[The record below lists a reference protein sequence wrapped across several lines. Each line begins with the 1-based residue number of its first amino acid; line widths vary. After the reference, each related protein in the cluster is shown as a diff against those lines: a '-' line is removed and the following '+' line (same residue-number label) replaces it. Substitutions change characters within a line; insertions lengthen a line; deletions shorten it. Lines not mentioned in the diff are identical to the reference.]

1 MPGDEQIIFTVDVDT
16 SGVRGAISEA
26 THVIENETQR
36 WDNASEQSSSGMAD
50 AFSGALKKITAAF
63 SAAAIG
69 KAILNIGKESLQA
82 ASDLEEVQNV
92 VDVTFGSAGASKIQD
107 WANKAG
113 KQFGL
118 TETQAKKF
126 TSTLGAMM
134 KSSGLAGDQ
143 VLTMSTDL
151 SGLAADMASF
161 YNLDFDTAFDK
172 IRAGISGETEPL
184 KQLGINMSVANLNAF
199 ALEKRLDKTFEEM
212 SQGEQI
218 ALRYEY
224 IMSATADAQGDF
236 SRTSTGYANSLR
248 LFETNIESIKT
259 KLGSTF
265 IDVVGGAVNALN
277 ELLGELA
284 APEEKTFIDRLAEIN
299 IDKETKLA
307 EIQAIKT
314 EADVLVDVL
323 DGLTAPSS
331 VKSELEDI
339 ASGANSLNS
348 ESPSVWSSLL
358 ESLKSIDGLENI
370 FSDNSNAGTNIETL
384 AGALSGSSVD
394 TSKAEA
400 WKTFLGALSENAEA
414 VSALT
419 GKSVEET
426 KAWLS
431 GLSEEAGKLDANDAN
446 GWDAL
451 FATLI
456 EGIPGIQSIIG
467 VDTGIGGELQSISSG
482 ANALDSSSESNW
494 SGLLSTLEKMDGL
507 ENLFG
512 EDSQA
517 ANNIANLASA
527 LSGNSM
533 TTGKAEAWNTFLSA
547 LSSNAEAVS
556 ELTGMSVEDTQEW
569 LSGLADAANELDP
582 ESAEGWNTLF
592 GALIDG
598 LSGGNGNT
606 EGGKKLLEDMA
617 QYYLSMGSGS
627 EVAEAG
633 LRALGYSTEEIEQK
647 QATWLAI
654 CKELV
659 KTIPGLSS
667 IINTETGE
675 VKGGI
680 PAIRAYADEW
690 QRVAEYKAMAEAVE
704 AERELYAEA
713 NNPAHYYAES
723 EKARG
728 KAKAALLN
736 AGYSED
742 EIDEHLGKMYE
753 YVSAMYKAG
762 ISLANAKKG
771 FFDWENP
778 LGMDLSHIS
787 GYDEIPIWAL
797 GYEPSDFEWYNKLN
811 GEDAGGAEY
820 QVLAY
825 VDALYTEIMAANES
839 VIVLEELDKSV
850 EGLAQKEAEVGAE
863 AVAAAK
869 DMSVLS
875 RAASGDADAMNTVTT
890 AVNNAKDALTELDNY
905 VSESYNSVKQSVENT
920 FKGFDVVT
928 STSMQAK
935 KKVSE
940 LSKQLAALGER
951 TEDNAAEWDKL
962 NNQINEYNSQTI
974 SVFGMKEGLESQL
987 AFMDQY
993 IENMEKAKQMGFS
1006 PELLAYLA
1014 DGSIESAEYLDALV
1028 NSGYTG
1034 IGAEIDQLFSEV
1046 SEKKSTLAGVLN
1058 EQKLTVDEIYKE
1070 MAAKAAE
1077 AVAAL
1082 NLEEDAAEASGKTIY
1097 GVAEGI
1103 SSQVPAVAS
1112 AVDSVLEELDRLEW
1126 FGISI
1131 DFGSFGEINFMVND
1145 FLDGEHETGLDYVP
1159 FDGYLAG
1166 LHEGEGILTAEEN
1179 RVWQRFKNGQPSSG
1193 VDYDT
1198 LGGVMHDNIHAGGN
1212 VYLNGRAVGQVIS
1225 DQQGQSYRN
1234 LQRSGWQG

>member
-16 SGVRGAISEA
+16 SGVRGAIREA

-36 WDNASEQSSSGMAD
+36 WDDASEQSSSGMAD

-82 ASDLEEVQNV
+82 ASDLQEVQNV

-199 ALEKRLDKTFEEM
+199 ALEKGLNKTFEKM

-265 IDVVGGAVNALN
+265 IDVVGGAVGALN
-277 ELLGELA
+277 ELLGELT

-314 EADVLVDVL
+314 EADELVNVL
-323 DGLTAPSS
+323 DGLKAPSL

-384 AGALSGSSVD
+384 ARALSGSSVD
-394 TSKAEA
+394 TNKAEA
-400 WKTFLGALSENAEA
+400 WK
-414 VSALT
+414 
-419 GKSVEET
+419 
-426 KAWLS
+426 
-431 GLSEEAGKLDANDAN
+431 
-446 GWDAL
+446 
-451 FATLI
+451 
-456 EGIPGIQSIIG
+456 
-467 VDTGIGGELQSISSG
+467 
-482 ANALDSSSESNW
+482 
-494 SGLLSTLEKMDGL
+494 
-507 ENLFG
+507 
-512 EDSQA
+512 
-517 ANNIANLASA
+517 
-527 LSGNSM
+527 
-533 TTGKAEAWNTFLSA
+533 TFLSA

-556 ELTGMSVEDTQEW
+556 KLTGMSVEDTQEW
-569 LSGLADAANELDP
+569 LSGLADAANELNP
-582 ESAEGWNTLF
+582 ESAEGWGTLF
-592 GALIDG
+592 GALIAG

-690 QRVAEYKAMAEAVE
+690 QRVAEYKEMAEAVE
-704 AERELYAEA
+704 AKRKLYAEA
-713 NNPAHYYAES
+713 NNPAKHHAES
-723 EKARG
+723 ETAKA

-736 AGYSED
+736 AGYSEN
-742 EIDEHLGKMYE
+742 EIDKNLGKLNE
-753 YVSAMYKAG
+753 YVSKIYEAGYSLEKAKE
-762 ISLANAKKG
+762 L
-771 FFDWENP
+771 FFDWENK
-778 LGMDLSHIS
+778 LGTDFSTITDPFLIS
-787 GYDEIPIWAL
+787 NIEDILE
-797 GYEPSDFEWYNKLN
+797 YEVSDFEWYNKLT
-811 GEDAGGAEY
+811 GEDKGGAEY

-825 VDALYTEIMAANES
+825 VDALYTEIMAAKES

-850 EGLAQKEAEVGAE
+850 EELAQKEAEVGAE
-863 AVAAAK
+863 AAAAAK

-875 RAASGDADAMNTVTT
+875 RAASGDADAMNTVNT
-890 AVNNAKDALTELDNY
+890 AVKNAKDALTELDNY

-940 LSKQLAALGER
+940 LSEQLAALGER

-962 NNQINEYNSQTI
+962 NSQINEYNSKTI
-974 SVFGMKEGLESQL
+974 TATGMKEGLESQI
-987 AFMDQY
+987 AFMRDY
-993 IENMEKAKQMGFS
+993 IKNMELAKEMGFS
-1006 PELLAYLA
+1006 DELLAFLS
-1014 DGSIESAEYLDALV
+1014 DGSVESAEYLAQLV
-1028 NSGYTG
+1028 DPANSGIAGEINQLYG
-1034 IGAEIDQLFSEV
+1034 EAEGL
-1046 SEKKSTLAGVLN
+1046 KMLLATTLN
-1058 EQKLTVDEIYKE
+1058 EQKLTVDDIYQE
-1070 MAAKAAE
+1070 MAEKAAE

-1082 NLEEDAAEASGKTIY
+1082 DLEKDAADASGKT
-1097 GVAEGI
+1097 VSGI
-1103 SSQVPAVAS
+1103 AQGIAAKVPEVKG
-1112 AVDSVLEELDRLEW
+1112 AVDSILEELDRLEW

-1131 DFGSFGEINFMVND
+1131 NLGSFGNFNFSEGD
-1145 FLDGEHETGLDYVP
+1145 FLDGEHESGLDYVP